1 MAVMSTNAV
10 AFLLLNRFRNG
21 VSMDKLVEAMEKLRQ
36 DLFYVGRDVGFTGDM
51 VDIINHA
58 VSTHLCSTV
67 ISNFHVIMCATPAT
81 FTSPHCPILFAILCL
96 SAHAGFG
103 RWAINIVIKFWF
115 GLISRVLF
123 CLDWPMV
130 LFMLGLVM

>member
-21 VSMDKLVEAMEKLRQ
+21 VSMDKLVEAMEKLKQ
-36 DLFYVGRDVGFTGDM
+36 DLFCAGRDVGFTGDM

-67 ISNFHVIMCATPAT
+67 IM
-81 FTSPHCPILFAILCL
+81 
-96 SAHAGFG
+96 
-103 RWAINIVIKFWF
+103 
-115 GLISRVLF
+115 
-123 CLDWPMV
+123 
-130 LFMLGLVM
+130 

>member
-36 DLFYVGRDVGFTGDM
+36 DLFYAGRDVGFTGDM

-58 VSTHLCSTV
+58 VSIHLCGTV
-67 ISNFHVIMCATPAT
+67 IM
-81 FTSPHCPILFAILCL
+81 
-96 SAHAGFG
+96 
-103 RWAINIVIKFWF
+103 
-115 GLISRVLF
+115 
-123 CLDWPMV
+123 
-130 LFMLGLVM
+130 